1 LRLTKIFLIDI
12 RNRSV
17 NRKTWF
23 RTLSYF
29 ERSLM
34 NLTIR
39 VVDEVR
45 SHRLAGVL
53 NAIVSRLEDAL
64 ESSFLRKACQNG
76 QVLAEK
82 HMRIACSWGNKAAL
96 TWARD
101 RGYIL
106 YLGVSS
112 MNAIRMFGSLS

>member
-1 LRLTKIFLIDI
+1 
-12 RNRSV
+12 
-17 NRKTWF
+17 
-23 RTLSYF
+23 
-29 ERSLM
+29 M

-64 ESSFLRKACQNG
+64 ESSFMRNAYQSG
-76 QVLAEK
+76 RVLAEK
-82 HMRIACSWGNKAAL
+82 HVRIACSWGNKDAL
-96 TWARD
+96 AWVGD
-101 RGYIL
+101 RGYVL

-112 MNAIRMFGSLS
+112 MYALRMFGSSV